1 MHTLLRCCP
10 PIFCLDHIFC
20 RSQYVQDLLLSTLSN
35 LQIAQHLPSPVELPI
50 DEQDL
55 KAEQE
60 AQSDDTTDDVAAS
73 AAVASH
79 LGSANHHQQHHGTQ
93 QHGPRGAINSST
105 KLKNSSATGKP
116 MPSDRGRGRQQ
127 TLQQQSVKSRELKST
142 SMTTSKES
150 PDSTR

>member
-1 MHTLLRCCP
+1 M
-10 PIFCLDHIFC
+10 
-20 RSQYVQDLLLSTLSN
+20 QDLLLSTLSN
-35 LQIAQHLPSPVELPI
+35 LQIAQHLPSPDELPI
-50 DEQDL
+50 DDQDL

-60 AQSDDTTDDVAAS
+60 SSAQQQQQQQTADDTAEDVAS

-79 LGSANHHQQHHGTQ
+79 LSSATHHQQHHGPQ
-93 QHGPRGAINSST
+93 QHGQRGAINSST

-116 MPSDRGRGRQQ
+116 MPSDRSRGRQS
-127 TLQQQSVKSRELKST
+127 TIQQQSVKSRELKST

>member
-1 MHTLLRCCP
+1 M
-10 PIFCLDHIFC
+10 
-20 RSQYVQDLLLSTLSN
+20 QDLLLSTLSN
-35 LQIAQHLPSPVELPI
+35 LQIAQHLPSPEELPI

-60 AQSDDTTDDVAAS
+60 SSAQQHQSSDDTADDVAS

-79 LGSANHHQQHHGTQ
+79 LSSATHHQQQQQQHHGPQ
-93 QHGPRGAINSST
+93 QHGQRGAINSST

-116 MPSDRGRGRQQ
+116 MPSDRSRGRQS

-142 SMTTSKES
+142 SMTASKES